1 LFCWISNG
9 EIQSVDFFAYEPVSG
24 RFWRLTQMLVL
35 RNHVFSIGPIYA
47 FGVFLPFIKA
57 AVRDVSLLV
66 VEQGEL

>member
-1 LFCWISNG
+1 
-9 EIQSVDFFAYEPVSG
+9 
-24 RFWRLTQMLVL
+24 MLVL

-66 VEQGEL
+66 MEQGEL